1 MEPQTP
7 QTNEKIILLVED
19 DSDIRMVYAEV
30 LRDNGYKVLEAK
42 DGDIGLKRAFADEW
56 DLVLLDIMLPG
67 EDGMKILKHI
77 KTNEKLKSKPVILL
91 TNLDSE
97 SIISEGFS
105 LGADGY
111 LIKSEITP
119 DKIIDEVKAYF
130 K

>member
-1 MEPQTP
+1 MEP

-42 DGDIGLKRAFADEW
+42 DGDIGLKRAFSDEW
-56 DLVLLDIMLPG
+56 DLALLDIMLPG

-77 KTNEKLKSKPVILL
+77 KSNDKLKTKPVILL

>member
-1 MEPQTP
+1 MEPQN
-7 QTNEKIILLVED
+7 NEKIILLVED

-42 DGDIGLKRAFADEW
+42 DGDIGLKRAFSDEW
-56 DLVLLDIMLPG
+56 DLALLDIMLPG

-77 KTNEKLKSKPVILL
+77 KSNDKLKAKPVILL